1 LSDTVLNVSSSVL
14 AFAVAMTGV
23 PRFRDRDTFGL
34 ADTGRAIRAVGG
46 GEDGVTHVSLLPW
59 K

>member
-23 PRFRDRDTFGL
+23 PRFRDRDTFGP
-34 ADTGRAIRAVGG
+34 ADTGHAIRAVG